1 MRAEFHPPDD
11 PDTVLATAVWSDG
24 QAVIQSDDAGTAGSV
39 RRAFR
44 PTPVLVDDASRRR
57 QGTNGEV
64 LVQPGD
70 LEWFRAV
77 AQVRVPAETGLATR
91 LVPGT
96 REGGGYD
103 PAAGY
108 RTFDET
114 VERLTTLSQPA
125 SLIVSP
131 PVTPSS
137 R

>member
-11 PDTVLATAVWSDG
+11 PDTVLATAMWSDG
-24 QAVIQSDDAGTAGSV
+24 QVVIQSEDAGTADAV

-70 LEWFRAV
+70 LDWFRAA
-77 AQVRVPAETGLATR
+77 AQVRVPAETALASR

-96 REGGGYD
+96 REGGYD
-103 PAAGY
+103 PASSY

-114 VERLTTLSQPA
+114 VERLT
-125 SLIVSP
+125 SP
-131 PVTPSS
+131 SA
-137 R
+137 